1 MGMAASSL
9 RFAQLTARKNQV
21 EFEGQ
26 QINQQRLTLSQKS
39 SAIYN
44 DMLTRQVPTAPDP
57 SAFTK
62 IVYKFNNG
70 YGTSSILNLAK
81 KASGAY
87 NYNVTYK
94 RPKTTR
100 TLSRSSFA
108 NVGFAR
114 TIGVTQI
121 SPDQKNNAVYY
132 ARTANVNGVAR
143 NLSLVGSNTAASKL
157 TDYRQKLETYKNMQT
172 IESQISALVSKGKN
186 DEVISPRD
194 QQNIKS
200 ALGLEYNASG
210 GTNEISRKLKSIS
223 KPDGYKEAY
232 MSEPEMPNINKI
244 DLDKNKYPTGDSL
257 SDWNIKKQTAYKLCR
272 ILRNESD
279 TIDLNDLTVYNVNHF
294 LGAILGNQNPGG
306 DFQSPMSTHLRKILT
321 GKDGEQEDAL
331 DSKYKFNGAA
341 NDKVTQTQIRNK
353 FESLNE
359 LEKFELLNL
368 IASYANT
375 GEITS
380 ELKNTQVSNEQH
392 EEYIG
397 NLTYQ
402 NNKEAWDNYKN
413 YGKAVDSLLIVSG
426 GAQGEAAT
434 DITNAQ
440 MIEML
445 QGLLKAVSGGSYDTS
460 AAYKTAQVDPAF
472 TAYQAATATPGIV
485 NIGENQALY
494 EYEDDNGDKCYMYVN
509 LTNIDDDEPS
519 TYADSVSIYE
529 NVLNYL
535 DGEYETEQQDA
546 NVIMSEDGQVSKI
559 TFADG
564 SVVTPEVV
572 TEMDSDA
579 YDQAMVEYEY
589 KKEVYDKE
597 MNDANAKVK
606 IIQAQDQ
613 KLEVRLKQLD
623 TEQKALQTEI
633 DAIKSVR
640 DKAIESS
647 FRTFS

>member
-1 MGMAASSL
+1 MAASSL

-94 RPKTTR
+94 RPKTTK
-100 TLSRSSFA
+100 TLSRSSFT
-108 NVGFAR
+108 NVGFAK
-114 TIGVTQI
+114 TIGVTGG
-121 SPDQKNNAVYY
+121 SDTEAKYY
-132 ARTANVNGVAR
+132 ARTANINGVGR
-143 NLSLVGSNTAASKL
+143 NLSLVGSDTAASKL
-157 TDYRQKLETYKNMQT
+157 ATYQEKLKTYNNMQT
-172 IESQISALVSKGKN
+172 IENQLQALNSKTGVLDAQTQKNIASSLGLTLSGDGNYGSGAISEALFGTSADKPGLRVTGVFPEKLALSRTTFENENAKAAAAMVKALNGDATDISGETVTPAQLKAAVSALANLKIDNNNLISDNLKGKLFN
-186 DEVISPRD
+186 GTTLKNEYDFTSAGASSPD
-194 QQNIKS
+194 SKDLSSFQNLN
-200 ALGLEYNASG
+200 ALEKLEL
-210 GTNEISRKLKSIS
+210 TNL
-223 KPDGYKEAY
+223 
-232 MSEPEMPNINKI
+232 
-244 DLDKNKYPTGDSL
+244 L
-257 SDWNIKKQTAYKLCR
+257 TAYANGDGTVSSYEGKYKVTTTNYDNYENYGQAANSLFGVMGG
-272 ILRNESD
+272 LLGE
-279 TIDLNDLTVYNVNHF
+279 TDLTVT
-294 LGAILGNQNPGG
+294 
-306 DFQSPMSTHLRKILT
+306 S
-321 GKDGEQEDAL
+321 EQMKTML
-331 DSKYKFNGAA
+331 
-341 NDKVTQTQIRNK
+341 Q
-353 FESLNE
+353 
-359 LEKFELLNL
+359 ELL
-368 IASYANT
+368 S
-375 GEITS
+375 
-380 ELKNTQVSNEQH
+380 KV
-392 EEYIG
+392 G
-397 NLTYQ
+397 NG
-402 NNKEAWDNYKN
+402 
-413 YGKAVDSLLIVSG
+413 YG
-426 GAQGEAAT
+426 
-434 DITNAQ
+434 
-440 MIEML
+440 
-445 QGLLKAVSGGSYDTS
+445 TS
-460 AAYKTAQVDPAF
+460 AEYKTAQVDPAF

-509 LTNIDDDEPS
+509 LTNIDDDVPN

-633 DAIKSVR
+633 DAVKSIR
-640 DKAIESS
+640 DKSIESS
-647 FRTFS
+647 FKTFS

>member
-57 SAFTK
+57 SSFTK

-94 RPKTTR
+94 RPKTTK
-100 TLSRSSFA
+100 TLSRSSFT
-108 NVGFAR
+108 NVGFAK
-114 TIGVTQI
+114 TIGVTGG
-121 SPDQKNNAVYY
+121 DEDKAKYY
-132 ARTANVNGVAR
+132 ARTANINGVGR
-143 NLSLVGSNTAASKL
+143 NLSLVGSDTAAGKL
-157 TDYRQKLETYKNMQT
+157 ADYRQKLETYKNMQT
-172 IESQISALVSKGKN
+172 IENQLQALNSKTGVLDAQTQKNIASSLGLTLSGDGKYGSGAISKALFGDNTLQPATNGLRVDMPTMNTLSDSAYPGIEAQKAAYN
-186 DEVISPRD
+186 MAV
-194 QQNIKS
+194 
-200 ALGLEYNASG
+200 ALGITGKTGEVLSSTIQQSSMDTVLTTIAS
-210 GTNEISRKLKSIS
+210 
-223 KPDGYKEAY
+223 D
-232 MSEPEMPNINKI
+232 
-244 DLDKNKYPTGDSL
+244 
-257 SDWNIKKQTAYKLCR
+257 
-272 ILRNESD
+272 
-279 TIDLNDLTVYNVNHF
+279 ND
-294 LGAILGNQNPGG
+294 
-306 DFQSPMSTHLRKILT
+306 MSTHLKNKLFNFTTPT
-321 GKDGEQEDAL
+321 GPYIIKDDW
-331 DSKYKFNGAA
+331 KFKTGSSDEYVSQKDIT
-341 NDKVTQTQIRNK
+341 DK
-353 FESLNE
+353 FSSLND
-359 LEKFELLNL
+359 LEKAELANL
-368 IASYANT
+368 LAKHAKLGSGT
-375 GEITS
+375 GS
-380 ELKNTQVSNEQH
+380 MD
-392 EEYIG
+392 
-397 NLTYQ
+397 
-402 NNKEAWDNYKN
+402 DNYKVSDAKHSDYEN
-413 YGKAVDSLLIVSG
+413 YGQAANSLFGVMG
-426 GAQGEAAT
+426 GKKGET
-434 DITNAQ
+434 DLTVTSEQ
-440 MIEML
+440 MKTML
-445 QGLLKAVSGGSYDTS
+445 QELLSKVGGCGTS
-460 AAYKTAQVDPAF
+460 AEYKTAQVDPAF

-509 LTNIDDDEPS
+509 LTNIDDDVPN

-633 DAIKSVR
+633 DAVKSIR
-640 DKAIESS
+640 DKSIESS
-647 FRTFS
+647 FKTFS

>member
-1 MGMAASSL
+1 
-9 RFAQLTARKNQV
+9 
-21 EFEGQ
+21 
-26 QINQQRLTLSQKS
+26 
-39 SAIYN
+39 
-44 DMLTRQVPTAPDP
+44 
-57 SAFTK
+57 
-62 IVYKFNNG
+62 
-70 YGTSSILNLAK
+70 
-81 KASGAY
+81 
-87 NYNVTYK
+87 
-94 RPKTTR
+94 
-100 TLSRSSFA
+100 
-108 NVGFAR
+108 
-114 TIGVTQI
+114 
-121 SPDQKNNAVYY
+121 
-132 ARTANVNGVAR
+132 
-143 NLSLVGSNTAASKL
+143 
-157 TDYRQKLETYKNMQT
+157 
-172 IESQISALVSKGKN
+172 
-186 DEVISPRD
+186 
-194 QQNIKS
+194 
-200 ALGLEYNASG
+200 
-210 GTNEISRKLKSIS
+210 
-223 KPDGYKEAY
+223 
-232 MSEPEMPNINKI
+232 MS
-244 DLDKNKYPTGDSL
+244 DS
-257 SDWNIKKQTAYKLCR
+257 
-272 ILRNESD
+272 
-279 TIDLNDLTVYNVNHF
+279 
-294 LGAILGNQNPGG
+294 
-306 DFQSPMSTHLRKILT
+306 LRKILH
-321 GKDGEQEDAL
+321 
-331 DSKYKFNGAA
+331 
-341 NDKVTQTQIRNK
+341 
-353 FESLNE
+353 
-359 LEKFELLNL
+359 NL